1 MIHDQLRYLDYIIHG
16 RGFLR
21 WIFYTHIVVKRLPEG
36 MKKSL
41 IIFDMDGV
49 LVDVSRSYREVSR
62 LTVVEYLR
70 RIFGAHVSDGFIT
83 LVDVAEVKKSGG
95 LNNDWDLTDA
105 ILNAYL
111 LNAFP
116 SLERDLTNKLSGI
129 AAAEDDGALLEQT
142 GLADFS
148 AYAPIL
154 ERLVNEKS
162 APSLFSADGWSRGR
176 RSPLH
181 LNRGDV
187 GSGNITKRIFQELYL
202 GSELFV
208 EHYGMAPIFHEG
220 DGYITRERMIPSKA
234 QLDRLCTSH
243 VMSIAT
249 GRPGSEALYALSHF
263 NIKHYFTSMVS
274 EDDVV
279 KAEEG
284 CAESLRKPHPFS
296 LDLCMKRCGYT
307 QDDTVYYIGDMPD
320 DMMASRAAKA
330 HAIGFVNG
338 DSGESEELRK
348 EHMVLLEQHGA
359 YTVCS
364 DFDEIISYLNLK

>member
-1 MIHDQLRYLDYIIHG
+1 
-16 RGFLR
+16 
-21 WIFYTHIVVKRLPEG
+21 

-41 IIFDMDGV
+41 LIFDMDGV

-70 RIFGAHVSDGFIT
+70 RIFGAHVSDDFIT
-83 LVDVAEVKKSGG
+83 LANVAEVKKSGG

-111 LNAFP
+111 LYAFP
-116 SLERDLTNKLSGI
+116 GLEIDLTNKLSGI
-129 AAAEDDGALLEQT
+129 VAEEDDRALLEQI
-142 GLADFS
+142 GLVDFS

-162 APSLFSADGWSRGR
+162 AASLFSTADLSRGS
-176 RSPLH
+176 RSPLL
-181 LNRGDV
+181 LNKGDV

-202 GSELFV
+202 GSELFAK
-208 EHYGMAPIFHEG
+208 HYEMAPIFHDG
-220 DGYITRERMIPSKA
+220 DGYITRERMIPTKA
-234 QLDRLCTSH
+234 QLDHLRTSH
-243 VMSIAT
+243 VLSIAT
-249 GRPGSEALYALSHF
+249 GRPGSEAFYALSHF
-263 NIKHYFTSMVS
+263 DIKHHFKSMVS

-284 CAESLRKPHPFS
+284 CSESLRKPHPFS
-296 LDLCMKRCGYT
+296 LNLCIKRCGYT
-307 QDDTVYYIGDMPD
+307 QDDTVYYVGDMPD
-320 DMMASRAAKA
+320 DMTASRAAKA

-338 DSGESEELRK
+338 KSGESEEQRH
-348 EHMVLLEQHGA
+348 EHMGLLEQQGA

-364 DFDEIISYLNLK
+364 GFDEIISYLNLK